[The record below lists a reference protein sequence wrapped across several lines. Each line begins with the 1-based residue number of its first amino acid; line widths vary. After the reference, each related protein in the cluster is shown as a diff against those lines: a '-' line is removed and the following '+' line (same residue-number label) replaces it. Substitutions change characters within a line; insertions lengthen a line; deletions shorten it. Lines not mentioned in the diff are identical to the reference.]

1 MKVKLACN
9 VLSHST
15 SAGLNTMVSA
25 NQISPSALAT
35 CIYCQKLIN
44 SPSFKASV
52 HLRRPIMMKSEKTLK
67 FVNESI
73 PWFKRLEMFNDC
85 QCKFIGGMIQNLN
98 VLMKLVGNLSSMG
111 IPFLCTR
118 NLNQDPLE
126 HFFSTIRNKQKHVTA
141 GDFQTMYSRL
151 SVTTLMKPSR
161 SGNCEV
167 NEDPQVD
174 SFIAYAP
181 EPTERLPEHVEVCVG
196 VLLCQSIIRTMSA

>member
-1 MKVKLACN
+1 MRDAPHANKCARNLLASKKGIHIPQCAGLATWDHIEQLYEHDAKSSFKIVSKLTDRHVYNLKFDNKMKFKLTCN

-52 HLRRPIMMKSEKTLK
+52 HLRRPIMMKSEKTLN

-73 PWFKRLEMFNDC
+73 PWFKRLEKINDR

-98 VLMKLVGNLSSMG
+98 VVMKLVVNLSSMG

-126 HFFSTIRNKQKHVTA
+126 HFFSTI
-141 GDFQTMYSRL
+141 QTEARDC
-151 SVTTLMKPSR
+151 
-161 SGNCEV
+161 G
-167 NEDPQVD
+167 
-174 SFIAYAP
+174 
-181 EPTERLPEHVEVCVG
+181 
-196 VLLCQSIIRTMSA
+196 